1 LSFIRTSCL
10 ISNPEARFVGVV
22 NIGFL
27 TSVDSLFFSFK
38 LANVIGGEAPKDE
51 HGNDLNLE
59 AAEREEM
66 SDPEEKMNLDTP
78 IKQEKIPEKEEVRE
92 EVKEKVNEE
101 VEVREKVVLMED
113 VLVH

>member
-1 LSFIRTSCL
+1 
-10 ISNPEARFVGVV
+10 
-22 NIGFL
+22 
-27 TSVDSLFFSFK
+27 
-38 LANVIGGEAPKDE
+38 
-51 HGNDLNLE
+51 
-59 AAEREEM
+59 M